1 MAFHQQAGSSSQPYQ
16 NPPFAHYGSPS
27 RMDPTTGQPQF
38 DILEWYP
45 QFLSCHRYFLDHAQ
59 HSGPVQALA
68 AFVNIQ
74 LPFQKHLNPVAS
86 STASSPHSGG
96 GAEIPHLR
104 QPNPFTQ
111 SHNSTHAQGVSLI
124 PYIRR
129 LVATGHDTPGMLVCR
144 GTSLTFIK
152 SIY

>member
-1 MAFHQQAGSSSQPYQ
+1 MAFNQHAGSSSQPYRQ
-16 NPPFAHYGSPS
+16 NSPFAHYGSLS
-27 RMDPTTGQPQF
+27 RMDATTGQPQF

-45 QFLSCHRYFLDHAQ
+45 QFLSCHKYFLDHAQ

-74 LPFQKHLNPVAS
+74 LPFQKHPNPIAS
-86 STASSPHSGG
+86 STASSPRSG

-104 QPNPFTQ
+104 QPNPFAQ

-129 LVATGHDTPGMLVCR
+129 LVATGHDTPGTLVCEVIL
-144 GTSLTFIK
+144 LTYIK
-152 SIY
+152 SIC